1 MQYEN
6 PLSSDFVK
14 VKRKFVILCNNT
26 KYMLGETE
34 WANFRK
40 LKKNNIAVMICI
52 IYFCLC
58 KNKGLKILIV

>member
-14 VKRKFVILCNNT
+14 VKRKSVILCNNT

-40 LKKNNIAVMICI
+40 VKKNNIV
-52 IYFCLC
+52 
-58 KNKGLKILIV
+58 V